1 MSDRHAVIWTRSAD
15 APLKLGNLV
24 VTQRESRFSY
34 SDEALARDDVP
45 GVSLL
50 CPKSATPPVFQAKGG
65 FFMYPRLMALIPP
78 PGHNLQRQIYT
89 RLLQAAPGGI
99 PAGQDLEWAL
109 FLLAGRNGIGHLD
122 VFPDDLA
129 ADRWY
134 RLPAP
139 APSQAIGPRSRLWTQ
154 LREGFVHD
162 LAPLDARMVEH
173 LIGPTPSAGG
183 MTTKLLAAIP
193 DAPRWAGRIA
203 PPGTQRIGDTTFT
216 DVVLKIEQPHYAGL
230 AELEA
235 LCLRVHRECGFD
247 TPRFWR
253 SSQAE
258 MEFLAV
264 ERFDRSGGLPL
275 PLESFYALLA
285 MGRRDFLSTADITLD
300 ELGQTIPKLAAVA
313 SLEVKSTQEAIF
325 RRVVL
330 ALLTG
335 NGDLH
340 LENLSLLGGAREAR
354 LAPVYDPAPMRA
366 WARHDLRFA
375 IPIDFDNAH
384 GGVAGN
390 LIAWAP
396 AFGMKPARAREI
408 IATLL
413 EQTRDYPER
422 VMALEKVPPERRQR
436 LVAVVRRERQGLV
449 KELGTEQP

>member
-1 MSDRHAVIWTRSAD
+1 MADRHAVIWTRTASG
-15 APLKLGNLV
+15 PLKLGNLV
-24 VTQRESRFSY
+24 VTARESRFTY
-34 SDEALARDDVP
+34 SDAALAREEVP
-45 GVSLL
+45 GISLL
-50 CPKSATPPVFQAKGG
+50 VPKSGTPPVFQAKGG
-65 FFMYPRLMALIPP
+65 FFMYPRLMAQIPP
-78 PGHNLQRQIYT
+78 QGHNLQRQLYT
-89 RLLQAAPGGI
+89 RLIQSTSGGI
-99 PAGQDLEWAL
+99 PSGQDLDWAL

-122 VFPDDLA
+122 VFADDLD

-134 RLPAP
+134 QHPAP
-139 APSQAIGPRSRLWTQ
+139 APTQAIGPRSRLWGQ
-154 LREGFVHD
+154 IRQGFVRD
-162 LAPLDARMVEH
+162 LAPLDARIVEH

-183 MTTKLLAAIP
+183 MTAKLLAAIP
-193 DAPRWAGRIA
+193 DAPRWDGRIA
-203 PPGTQRIGDTTFT
+203 PPGTSRIGATTFT
-216 DVVLKIEQPHYAGL
+216 EVVLKIEQPHYAGL

-235 LCLRVHRECGFD
+235 LCLKVHQACGFE

-253 SSQAE
+253 STLGE

-264 ERFDRSGGLPL
+264 ERFDRRGVGMPL
-275 PLESFYALLA
+275 PLESLYALLV

-313 SLEVKSTQEAIF
+313 ALDVKATQGEIF

-375 IPIDFDNAH
+375 IPIDFDPAH

-390 LIAWAP
+390 LIALAP
-396 AFGMKPARAREI
+396 AFGMKAAKAREI
-408 IATLL
+408 IASLL
-413 EQTRDYPER
+413 QQTQDYPEQ
-422 VMALEKVPPERRQR
+422 VMALDKVPLDRRQR
-436 LVAVVRRERQGLV
+436 LVDVVMKERRGVAE
-449 KELGTEQP
+449 ELGSSG